1 MDIEIR
7 KLAPDLAEDYV
18 RFFDE
23 TPHNEKYNTKCYCT
37 GWCSN
42 EPEGVD
48 NSTEEKRRAVA
59 YEYVKAGNL
68 QGYLAYFGGQVVG
81 WCNANTKADCVT
93 CVGWQYVM
101 GAVPTDELIDKKVKS
116 IFCFTIAPG
125 MQRKGI
131 ATRLLERVC
140 QDAALD
146 GFQYVEAYPNRVTTA
161 EFENFVGYAE
171 MYEKAGFTVYKELE
185 NIYVM
190 RKKLRE

>member
-101 GAVPTDELIDKKVKS
+101 EQSQRMNSS
-116 IFCFTIAPG
+116 IRRSSQYFAL
-125 MQRKGI
+125 RSL
-131 ATRLLERVC
+131 R
-140 QDAALD
+140 DAAQRHRD
-146 GFQYVEAYPNRVTTA
+146 PP
-161 EFENFVGYAE
+161 
-171 MYEKAGFTVYKELE
+171 AGTGLPGCGPGGLSICGGLPEQGHDC
-185 NIYVM
+185 
-190 RKKLRE
+190 